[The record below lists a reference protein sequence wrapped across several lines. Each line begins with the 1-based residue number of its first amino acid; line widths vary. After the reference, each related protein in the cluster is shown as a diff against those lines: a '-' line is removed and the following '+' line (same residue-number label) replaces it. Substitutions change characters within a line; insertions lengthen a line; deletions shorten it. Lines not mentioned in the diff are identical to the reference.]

1 MNTDSELIQ
10 SLINQFN
17 ASNDNELKLRILTD
31 LEYFVHKVKLLLKNF
46 FRNFF

>member
-17 ASNDNELKLRILTD
+17 KSNDKDIKLRVLID
-31 LEYFVHKVKLLLKNF
+31 LEYFVHKVGF
-46 FRNFF
+46 